1 MIKMDKIKGEI
12 LPKIYSSAANSLDK
26 CNFFNLFEIRFRVE
40 KPVMLYYSHGTCFLN
55 RNGGV
60 TKNAQDAICPSQKDI
75 SSLVSAFCKSSVYAF
90 QNEIKE
96 GFITINGGHRVGIS
110 GKAVT
115 DENGVTNIIRFS
127 GVNIRIA
134 REYKNCADS
143 CIRHIYRDKRI
154 YNTIIISPAGV
165 GKTTV
170 LRDVAR
176 QLSEKFKVSII
187 DERSEL
193 AASVDGVPQFD
204 VGIQTDVLDGFPKSS
219 GIMCALRS
227 LSPDVII
234 TDEIGTD
241 SDIYAIKNVL
251 SGGCKTVA
259 TMHGYSIEDAVLK
272 KGELL
277 ELFERAILLERRN
290 GVPEVIKCL
299 KL

>member
-1 MIKMDKIKGEI
+1 MRAHFYCVKRS
-12 LPKIYSSAANSLDK
+12 P
-26 CNFFNLFEIRFRVE
+26 FFNGNLSV
-40 KPVMLYYSHGTCFLN
+40 
-55 RNGGV
+55 
-60 TKNAQDAICPSQKDI
+60 CP
-75 SSLVSAFCKSSVYAF
+75 
-90 QNEIKE
+90 
-96 GFITINGGHRVGIS
+96 
-110 GKAVT
+110 
-115 DENGVTNIIRFS
+115 
-127 GVNIRIA
+127 
-134 REYKNCADS
+134 
-143 CIRHIYRDKRI
+143 
-154 YNTIIISPAGV
+154 
-165 GKTTV
+165 
-170 LRDVAR
+170 
-176 QLSEKFKVSII
+176 LSEKFKVSII

-204 VGIQTDVLDGFPKSS
+204 VGIQTDVLDGFPKTS